1 MEYIVLVIT
10 LIVLIMNI
18 IILVALS
25 KNKDKSGA
33 DVSLMISEKID
44 KTRDEIID
52 EILDE
57 NKENTAIFSDSF
69 YVKHSPVVKNRPVDS
84 VTFHIYYVRHEQ
96 YNRKGKSVPVKK
108 IRIKKVHKFTPL
120 FIFLVIFTYFPT
132 ILSQLRCGCKFKITT
147 SKCTNTLIST
157 FLME

>member
-52 EILDE
+52 EI
-57 NKENTAIFSDSF
+57 
-69 YVKHSPVVKNRPVDS
+69 
-84 VTFHIYYVRHEQ
+84 
-96 YNRKGKSVPVKK
+96 
-108 IRIKKVHKFTPL
+108 
-120 FIFLVIFTYFPT
+120 
-132 ILSQLRCGCKFKITT
+132 
-147 SKCTNTLIST
+147 
-157 FLME
+157 